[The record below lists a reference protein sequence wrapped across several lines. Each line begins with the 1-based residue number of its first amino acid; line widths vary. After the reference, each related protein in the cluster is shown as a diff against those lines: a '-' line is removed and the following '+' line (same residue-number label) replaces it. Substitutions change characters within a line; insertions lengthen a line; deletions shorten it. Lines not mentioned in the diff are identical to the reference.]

1 MVKELRSGG
10 NRNVAICRFEQDKC
24 HAYRNGMCMALQDTD
39 FGTDVE
45 NCPFYR
51 SKEDNLRESA
61 RCINRLIRIGR
72 TDLIEKYQPVY
83 RSLNLLGG
91 EDDFE
96 RNARIELQDR
106 KQTLREQVEMRRRM
120 VAEIAEEWYE

>member
-1 MVKELRSGG
+1 MVRELRPGSNRSG
-10 NRNVAICRFEQDKC
+10 AMCRFERKEC
-24 HAYRNGMCMALQDTD
+24 HAYRNGMCTALQDTE
-39 FGTDVE
+39 FGAGVS

-51 SKEDNLRESA
+51 SKVDNLRESA
-61 RCINRLIRIGR
+61 SCINRLIRIGR

-96 RNARIELQDR
+96 RNARVELQN
-106 KQTLREQVEMRRRM
+106 KKIALREQVETRQRSI
-120 VAEIAEEWYE
+120 AAIAEEWYE